1 MSQEKKYDIF
11 ISYSRK
17 DFDEVKAF
25 VDMLKKRIPKLEVWM
40 DLEGIEAADEFDEKI
55 ISAIDAS
62 SYVIFAMSKN
72 SNSVG
77 DGSSKWTKKEL
88 VYAENTG
95 KKVIPLTLKGGKL
108 NSWFLF
114 EFGRVDTIDST
125 NHLEVEKLLTNISK
139 WTGKELAA
147 QKKETRPP
155 IIFTDRY
162 DPVLHIFFLID
173 CSGSMLGRRMDEVN
187 YACSEVLRDLQIIN
201 PDVEI
206 KINVLCFDSDVH
218 WIYETPVS
226 IDEFSWT
233 NLNGGGQT
241 NFGGACI
248 ELNQK
253 MNRANFFAPCVDS
266 GRSYW
271 PSLIILM
278 TDGEPTDDY
287 TAPLQELQNN
297 GHFRSSK
304 RFAFGFGDEINRSIL
319 EQFAGKKKVF
329 IIPDEEE
336 KLGLKPMLERILHM
350 GLYAGSYAMLEEDYD
365 EEEN

>member
-1 MSQEKKYDIF
+1 MNQEKKSDIF

-25 VDMLKKRIPKLEVWM
+25 VDMLKKRIPTIDVWM
-40 DLEGIEAADEFDEKI
+40 DLEGIEAADDFDEKI

-62 SYVIFAMSKN
+62 SYVIFAMSPN

-95 KKVIPLTLKGGKL
+95 KKVIPLSLKGGKL

-125 NHLEVEKLLTNISK
+125 NHLEVEKLLENISK
-139 WTGKELAA
+139 WTGKELVA

-155 IIFTDRY
+155 ILFTDRCK
-162 DPVLHIFFLID
+162 PVLHIFFLID
-173 CSGSMLGRRMDEVN
+173 CSKSMYGRRIEEVN
-187 YACSEVLRDLQIIN
+187 YACSEVLRNLEIIN
-201 PDVEI
+201 PDVAI
-206 KINVLCFDSDVH
+206 KINVLCFESGVY
-218 WIYETPVS
+218 WISETPVS
-226 IDEFSWT
+226 IDEFCWIS
-233 NLNGGGQT
+233 LQSGGVT
-241 NFGGACI
+241 SFGAACI

-253 MNRANFFAPCVDS
+253 MSKDEFFAPYLSS
-266 GRSYW
+266 GRSVMN
-271 PSLIILM
+271 SLIILM

-287 TAPLQELQNN
+287 TTPLQELQNN
-297 GHFRSSK
+297 SFFRRSN
-304 RFAFGFGDEINRSIL
+304 RFAFGFGDDWNHSVL

-350 GLYAGSYAMLEEDYD
+350 GLYAGSCAMLD
-365 EEEN
+365 E